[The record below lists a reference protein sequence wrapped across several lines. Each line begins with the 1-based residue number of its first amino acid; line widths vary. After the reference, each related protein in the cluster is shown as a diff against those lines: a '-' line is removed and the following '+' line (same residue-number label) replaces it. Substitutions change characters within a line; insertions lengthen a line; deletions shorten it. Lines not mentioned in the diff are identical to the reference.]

1 MRVRISYSVDL
12 KDVPLE
18 CARMLHDSIEQMEE
32 VREEIGDVVKLLD
45 DGKAQAWIIK
55 DRIDKCR
62 QALAKIDN
70 VLADNEMILEG
81 YFTATE
87 PEAEN
92 VSEG

>member
-18 CARMLHDSIEQMEE
+18 CARMLHDAVEQMKET
-32 VREEIGDVVKLLD
+32 REEIGDVVKLLD
-45 DGKAQAWIIK
+45 DDKAQAWIIK